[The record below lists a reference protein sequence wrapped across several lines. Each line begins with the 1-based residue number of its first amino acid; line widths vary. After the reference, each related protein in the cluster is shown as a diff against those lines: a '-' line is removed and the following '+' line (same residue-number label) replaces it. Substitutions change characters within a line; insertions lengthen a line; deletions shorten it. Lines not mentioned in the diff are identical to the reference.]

1 MIGENSKRRFGTL
14 TLSCLR
20 LFLFAAFA
28 TGIMKAQD
36 LAPRAYI
43 ITPVHTNAVN
53 LTYTFS
59 TGNLI
64 FDGSAPITDASAKI
78 SVPIFSL
85 FHTLDFFGRSANF
98 TVSLPYGVGNFRGTV
113 TGAEAK
119 AYRSGLLDSSYRFAV
134 NLKGGP
140 AMNSQEIMKWRQKT
154 IVGVSIKV
162 VAPTGQYD
170 SSKLINYGSNRW
182 AFKPEIGLSHRWNH
196 WVVDTYGAV
205 WFFTT
210 NHEFFAL
217 DPDAPRTTRSQSPVL
232 AFEGHLS
239 YDVKPRFWASLDGNF
254 WCGGSTTVNGVQNT
268 ATHQQ
273 NSRIGV
279 TVSLPA
285 TSHQAFKF
293 SYNRGAY
300 IRYGGNYDTVS
311 AGWQYSW
318 QGKPN

>member
-1 MIGENSKRRFGTL
+1 MIRKSGKSRYGTL
-14 TLSCLR
+14 ISAGVLVFLLSACTTR
-20 LFLFAAFA
+20 V
-28 TGIMKAQD
+28 MKAQD

-43 ITPVHTNAVN
+43 IAPIHTNAVN

-59 TGNLI
+59 SGNLI
-64 FDGSAPITDASAKI
+64 FDGSVPITDATAKL
-78 SVPIFSL
+78 SVPVFSL

-98 TVSLPYGVGNFRGTV
+98 TFSMPYGVGNFHGTV
-113 TGAEAK
+113 TGVEAN
-119 AYRSGLLDSSYRFAV
+119 AYRSGLLDSSFRFSV

-140 AMNSQEIMKWRQKT
+140 AMDSREMVKWRQKT
-154 IVGVSIKV
+154 IIGASFKI

-170 SSKLINYGSNRW
+170 SAKLVNYGSNRW
-182 AFKPEIGLSHRWNH
+182 AFKPEVGVSQRWGH

-210 NHEFFAL
+210 NHEFFAS
-217 DPDAPRTTRSQSPVL
+217 DPAAPRTSRSENPVF

-254 WCGGSTTVNGVQNT
+254 WAGGSTSVDGIEQ
-268 ATHQQ
+268 AGTHQQ
-273 NSRIGV
+273 NSRVGL

-285 TSHQAFKF
+285 TPHQAFKF

-300 IRYGGNYDTVS
+300 VRYGGNYDTLS

-318 QGKPN
+318 QGRPD